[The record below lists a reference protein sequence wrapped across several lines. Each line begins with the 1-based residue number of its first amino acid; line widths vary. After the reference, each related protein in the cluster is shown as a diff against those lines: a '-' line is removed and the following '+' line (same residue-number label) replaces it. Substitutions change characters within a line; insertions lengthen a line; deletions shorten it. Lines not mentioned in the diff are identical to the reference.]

1 MASGGEVSTIKDVAR
16 RAGVAISTVSAVI
29 NRSAPV
35 SAETVAR
42 VEKAISEI
50 GYLPH
55 GAAQSL
61 RSGQSRVIGLILPDI
76 MNPHFAAVARVV
88 EAHSLAAGY
97 MAAVYSTSE
106 DFDIE
111 AKILRMMRHQRVA
124 GLIIIPTRS
133 DAAHGERLRSQI
145 HVPTILLDSYV
156 EGLGYDVVKL
166 DNRTA
171 GRIATE
177 HLIGLGHRRIAVTTG
192 RDNIITGVDRLQ
204 GYLDAHRDHDVAV
217 DESLFLAGRFDQGVA
232 RDSTLAAMQR
242 TDRPTAIFAL
252 SNMMALG
259 VYNALHELGL
269 AVPDDISVVSI
280 DDFDF
285 AALMNPPPTVVAAPV
300 ATMAQQA
307 ITLLLDEIGHT
318 RTPAGQWLVHQ
329 PVLVERD
336 SCRAIRVRKAG
347 RPSRARAATPIAMTA
362 TPHR

>member
-1 MASGGEVSTIKDVAR
+1 MSTIKDVAR

-35 SAETVAR
+35 SAGTVAR
-42 VEKAISEI
+42 VQRAITDI

-88 EAHSLAAGY
+88 EAQSLAAGY

-133 DAAHGERLRSQI
+133 DAAHGARLRSQI

-166 DNRTA
+166 DNRLA

-177 HLIGLGHRRIAVTTG
+177 HLLELGHRRIAVTTG

-204 GYLDAHRDHDVAV
+204 GYVDAYRARDLPI
-217 DESLFLAGRFDQGVA
+217 DEKLFLPGRFDQAVA
-232 RDSTLAAMQR
+232 REATLAAMQQK
-242 TDRPTAIFAL
+242 DRPTAVFAL

-259 VYNALHELGL
+259 VYHALRDLGVR
-269 AVPDDISVVSI
+269 VPQDVSVISI
-280 DDFDF
+280 DDFEF
-285 AALMNPPPTVVAAPV
+285 AEIMNPPPTVVAAPV
-300 ATMAQQA
+300 AVMAQQA
-307 ITLLLDEIGHT
+307 IVQLLEEIGRKRSPSGSWEMHSP
-318 RTPAGQWLVHQ
+318 RLVM
-329 PVLVERD
+329 RD
-336 SCRAIRVRKAG
+336 SCRAVDTAQPAPKRRKRAMSAG
-347 RPSRARAATPIAMTA
+347 
-362 TPHR
+362 

>member
-1 MASGGEVSTIKDVAR
+1 VSTIKDVAR

-35 SAETVAR
+35 SAETIAR
-42 VEKAISEI
+42 VQKAISEI

-133 DAAHGERLRSQI
+133 DAAHGARLRSQI

-166 DNRTA
+166 DNRLA

-177 HLIGLGHRRIAVTTG
+177 HLLELGHRRIAVTTG

-204 GYLDAHRDHDVAV
+204 GYIDAHRARDLPV
-217 DESLFLAGRFDQGVA
+217 DEKLFLLGRFDQAVA
-232 RDSTLAAMQR
+232 RESTLAAMQR
-242 TDRPTAIFAL
+242 KDRPTAVFAL

-259 VYNALHELGL
+259 VYHALRNLGL
-269 AVPDDISVVSI
+269 SVPSDVSVISI
-280 DDFDF
+280 DDFEF
-285 AALMNPPPTVVAAPV
+285 AAIMNPPPTVVAAPV
-300 ATMAQQA
+300 SVMAQQA
-307 ITLLLDEIGHT
+307 IELLLEEIARK
-318 RTPAGQWLVHQ
+318 RTPTGQWQMHTPTLV
-329 PVLVERD
+329 LRD
-336 SCRAIRVRKAG
+336 SCRTIGIARPARAG
-347 RPSRARAATPIAMTA
+347 RRRATSPG
-362 TPHR
+362 